1 MLRRG
6 SELIRLEEGRSG
18 QDWILAR
25 QFCAFTLLDATA
37 VPMARRKGFA
47 SMAIQRW
54 SPFADTRFHID
65 WVGPRAM
72 VWAWSNSQIL
82 DLGDNE
88 LATPPRRVGPES
100 LYRGAPA
107 LDGAELVA
115 MDEGVE
121 GRVWREQALVAS
133 QWWATA
139 PTLAEWNMLR
149 RGAGLPADTAVP
161 LPLEAPLAAL
171 PWTRQRVE
179 AFNDLATRHRKTLL
193 ALAAGLAVA
202 LVAIPLASSI
212 RIGVKT
218 LMLQRVIDSE
228 SQGLRPTL
236 DARENAERDLSKVR
250 ELLAL
255 RPPQRQLRLLAAVAS
270 ATPGTGWTLLE
281 WRMPDTH
288 SLEVVLQMVA
298 PDPTG
303 IVRGWEGTGMFSNVS
318 VDIGRT
324 GNEVAIKADIQ
335 GPADVAAKASP

>member
-1 MLRRG
+1 MLRR
-6 SELIRLEEGRSG
+6 SSDLIRLEEGRSG

-25 QFCAFTLLDATA
+25 QFCAFTLLDASS
-37 VPMARRKGFA
+37 VPLPRRKGFA
-47 SMAIQRW
+47 TMAIQRW

-65 WVGPRAM
+65 WLGARAM
-72 VWAWSNSQIL
+72 VWAWSSSQIL

-88 LATPPRRVGPES
+88 LATPPRRVSPES
-100 LYRGAPA
+100 LHRGSPA
-107 LDGAELVA
+107 LDSAELVA

-121 GRVWREQALVAS
+121 GRVWRELVLVAS
-133 QWWATA
+133 QWWPVA
-139 PTLAEWNMLR
+139 PSLAEWNMLR
-149 RGAGLPADTAVP
+149 RGAGLAADVAVP
-161 LPLEAPLAAL
+161 PAQLAPLAAL

-179 AFNDLATRHRKTLL
+179 ALNDLASRYRKTLL

-202 LVAIPLASSI
+202 LVVMPLASSI

-218 LMLQRVIDSE
+218 VLLQRVIDTE

-236 DARENAERDLSKVR
+236 EARENAERDLAKVR

-255 RPPQRQLRLLAAVAS
+255 RPPQRQLRLLAAMAS
-270 ATPGTGWTLLE
+270 ATPGAAWKLLE
-281 WRMPDTH
+281 WRMPDSN
-288 SLEVVLQMVA
+288 SLEVVLQMA
-298 PDPTG
+298 SPDPTG

-335 GPADVAAKASP
+335 APADGVAKVSP